1 MKIQSKL
8 PTLPSPERPPAIP
21 VERLDAI
28 LEWIEEKWTFWTSPA
43 GILCLALAAAL
54 AYLNSAY

>member
-28 LEWIEEKWTFWTSPA
+28 LEWIEEKWTFWTSPQ
-43 GILCLALAAAL
+43 GILIIITVAAIALW
-54 AYLNSAY
+54 NSNY